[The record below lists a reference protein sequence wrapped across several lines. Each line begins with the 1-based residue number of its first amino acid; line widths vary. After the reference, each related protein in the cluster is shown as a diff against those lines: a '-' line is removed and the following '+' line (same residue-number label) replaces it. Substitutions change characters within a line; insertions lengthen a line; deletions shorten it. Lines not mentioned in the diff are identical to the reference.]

1 MSEREPRGVRGGQPG
16 APGGPGPAA
25 GDGLELWVNGE
36 RRAVR
41 ARDVR
46 ALLAELGHDPEGR
59 GLAVARNG
67 EVVPRGAWP
76 TAGLAPGDRVDIV
89 GAVQG
94 G

>member
-1 MSEREPRGVRGGQPG
+1 V
-16 APGGPGPAA
+16 
-25 GDGLELWVNGE
+25 ELWVNGE
-36 RRAVR
+36 RCVVR

-46 ALLAELGHDPEGR
+46 GFLAEAGYDPAGP

-67 EVVPRGAWP
+67 EVVPRSAWDAV
-76 TAGLAPGDRVDIV
+76 TLAPGDRIDIV